1 MARRRLLDGVSNR
14 HKEECSYSREPLQ
27 RLNDRAPGPASR
39 MHTQQSMEEMHTR
52 VFAQLNNLLDESNRD
67 VLQVLALVVILLLG
81 VVDYWTGPEI
91 AFSTFYLLPLAA
103 IACK

>member
-1 MARRRLLDGVSNR
+1 
-14 HKEECSYSREPLQ
+14 
-27 RLNDRAPGPASR
+27 

-91 AFSTFYLLPLAA
+91 AFSTFYLLPLYCLESRSTRRYRVLT
-103 IACK
+103 IGRSNMGDGRYGRLW